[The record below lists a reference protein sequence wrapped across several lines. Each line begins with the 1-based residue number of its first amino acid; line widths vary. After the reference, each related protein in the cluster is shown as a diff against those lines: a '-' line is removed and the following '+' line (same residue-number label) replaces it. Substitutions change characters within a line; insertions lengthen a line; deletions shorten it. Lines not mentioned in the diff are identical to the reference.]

1 MGWKPAAASDAEW
14 KVSVYWTKQSQALE
28 QDRAAGGRTHRILAI
43 EGSEGALGR
52 VILKQPHR
60 RIYAELRWQ
69 VDNKEHSRYLC
80 EVRGGNRKANLAT
93 AWRHA
98 HEKGLTAASASPSH
112 TAPIADSDFGVE
124 GEYSAS

>member
-1 MGWKPAAASDAEW
+1 MEAGR
-14 KVSVYWTKQSQALE
+14 SQRRRVESGGLLD
-28 QDRAAGGRTHRILAI
+28 QTIPGTRTRRAAGGRTHRLLAI

-52 VILKQPHR
+52 IILKQPHR

-98 HEKGLTAASASPSH
+98 HEKGLTAANASPSH